1 MEDVG
6 YVSIQG
12 EGLQYWTVHLDRFTH
27 PITGIAGKHQKWN
40 RILQTGVID

>member
-1 MEDVG
+1 MKLIVENVG

-27 PITGIAGKHQKWN
+27 HIRNGKDPF
-40 RILQTGVID
+40 QTGVID